1 MVCFTHTVK
10 IMLRK
15 SIVYLYSSNF
25 MKIFSLIFLTPSSV
39 KHTFIQYL
47 LLKYQWIS
55 TPSYNLIYL
64 LAFQD
69 SIEVII
75 SDCPTWQVKIHSH
88 CKRCQVKILEK
99 YIYVDFIW
107 GGYYQKPWM
116 FFHFNLISL
125 SIRIWGH
132 YSEPNMRRYK
142 IMAQKPEPNMKKN

>member
-47 LLKYQWIS
+47 FLKYQWIS
-55 TPSYNLIYL
+55 TPSYNLIYR

-75 SDCPTWQVKIHSH
+75 SDCPT
-88 CKRCQVKILEK
+88 
-99 YIYVDFIW
+99 
-107 GGYYQKPWM
+107 
-116 FFHFNLISL
+116 
-125 SIRIWGH
+125 
-132 YSEPNMRRYK
+132 
-142 IMAQKPEPNMKKN
+142 